1 MTDVT
6 VKQLADSVGTP
17 VDRLLGH
24 MKEAG
29 LTHNKEDEIVSEEQ
43 KKILLEFLTKKIHV
57 LYTDPTASAFLDI
70 CSIVEI
76 SFWLML
82 VC

>member
-17 VDRLLGH
+17 VDRLLSH

-29 LTHNKEDEIVSEEQ
+29 LTHKKEDEIVSEEQ
-43 KKILLEFLTKKIHV
+43 KKTLIRIF
-57 LYTDPTASAFLDI
+57 DQSAAK
-70 CSIVEI
+70 
-76 SFWLML
+76 
-82 VC
+82 

>member
-6 VKQLADSVGTP
+6 VKQLADSVGAP

-29 LTHNKEDEIVSEEQ
+29 LTHSKEDEIVSEEQ
-43 KKILLEFLTKKIHV
+43 KKTLL
-57 LYTDPTASAFLDI
+57 
-70 CSIVEI
+70 
-76 SFWLML
+76 
-82 VC
+82 